1 MITID
6 GSMGEGGGQVLR
18 SALGLS
24 LLTQKPFRIENI
36 RANRR
41 QPGLRK
47 QHCAAVRAAAQVGG
61 VALEGVEVG
70 TSRLSF
76 QPEGVFH
83 GNHHFDVGTAGSA
96 TLVLQTILMPLL
108 VSPGESRVTIEGG
121 THNPLA
127 PCFDF
132 IERVFLPL
140 LGRMGVVLE
149 VELER
154 HGFYPRGGGRFRVQ
168 LVGGRSWNRVDLL
181 ERGEVRSKAA
191 RVLLA
196 RLPTHIGRRE
206 LNVIERHPA
215 WKNTQLVEPDSLGPG
230 NAVMLDVQSDHVVEM
245 FTSCGERGVRAEVV
259 AQRALDEA
267 SRYLELGVPVGEH
280 LADQL
285 LIPMAVAGGGSFRTG
300 PLSLHTTTNM
310 DVIRKFLDV
319 EFRVEQHGD
328 VHTVTV
334 EA

>member
-24 LLTQKPFRIENI
+24 LLTQKPFRIEQI

-41 QPGLRK
+41 QPGLRR
-47 QHCAAVRAAAQVGG
+47 QHCTAVRAAAQVGG
-61 VALEGVEVG
+61 IALDGVEVG
-70 TSRLSF
+70 TSELSF
-76 QPEGVFH
+76 EPQGVFH

-108 VSPGESRVTIEGG
+108 ASAGESRITIEGG

-168 LVGGRSWNRVDLL
+168 LVGGRAWNRLDLL
-181 ERGEVRSKAA
+181 ERGGVRSRAA

-196 RLPTHIGRRE
+196 RLPEHIGRRE
-206 LNVIERHPA
+206 LKVVERNPA
-215 WKNTQLVEPDSLGPG
+215 WQNTRLVEPDSLGPG
-230 NAVMLDVQSDHVVEM
+230 NAVMLDVDSEHVSEM

-259 AQRALDEA
+259 AERALEEA
-267 SRYLELGVPVGEH
+267 ERYLELGVPVGEH

-285 LIPMAVAGGGSFRTG
+285 LLPMAVAGGGSFRTG

-310 DVIRKFLDV
+310 DVIREFLDV
-319 EFRVEQHGD
+319 EFSVEAKGR